1 MSEAFKAHLG
11 IGGHDHKGIGEIT
24 EVELGGDWEREET
37 IQLFKFPKLAKVLL
51 TLLCYFFFV
60 FKGHWKFH
68 YLWLLSQSRLLK
80 SYITQRVPFRP
91 YTIDNVTVD
100 QQMFACY

>member
-51 TLLCYFFFV
+51 TLILYFFFV
-60 FKGHWKFH
+60 FKGHWQFNYICICDFVT
-68 YLWLLSQSRLLK
+68 YLLA
-80 SYITQRVPFRP
+80 V
-91 YTIDNVTVD
+91 TIVTVPP
-100 QQMFACY
+100 